1 MEPEISK
8 NLKLIR
14 IVAIIITILGV
25 ALLSYMITV
34 EDEPGA
40 IPLFLTLA
48 GIVSFFIIQKKIKSR
63 TN

>member
-1 MEPEISK
+1 MEPEISTK
-8 NLKLIR
+8 LKLFR

-25 ALLSYMITV
+25 VLLTYMIKE

-48 GIVSFFIIQKKIKSR
+48 GIISFFIIQKKIKAR
-63 TN
+63 IN

>member
-8 NLKLIR
+8 NLKLFR
-14 IVAIIITILGV
+14 IVAMVITILGV
-25 ALLSYMITV
+25 ALLTYMITV

-40 IPLFLTLA
+40 IPLLLTLA
-48 GIVSFFIIQKKIKSR
+48 GIVSFFMIQKKIKSR